1 MITLLLFSFCFVKF
15 FIYLFHYNILN
26 IFLLQ
31 FQRQRSISLS
41 SLDSEME
48 IELHG
53 KSCTRPVG
61 VGNRT
66 CRSQASTHSLNEAD
80 LVQVI

>member
-1 MITLLLFSFCFVKF
+1 M
-15 FIYLFHYNILN
+15 
-26 IFLLQ
+26 
-31 FQRQRSISLS
+31 QRQRSISLS

-61 VGNRT
+61 VASRA

-80 LVQVI
+80 LVQVMDAHIEKFLICLVCNEVYCKFFFNRANIRR